1 MKIII
6 LIISNQASHYNQM
19 KEMWKKY
26 MNKHENIKC
35 FFIEF
40 NIVINQQILLD
51 ETNNTIYIKGN
62 ETYIPGILDKTIK
75 SIQYIVSQNIEFD
88 YILRTN
94 LSTFIALD
102 KLYNYLL
109 KITLDYA
116 GPKTKL
122 PIKTR
127 FKKYLNL
134 ISSDN
139 RYYASGTCIIMS
151 NECVKYL
158 LEQEINY
165 NLIDDLSIGFTLSKK
180 YKLYDIIRT
189 DCVIDNGINLD
200 YNNAINYNNENDFV
214 NPDKFIFRCKHI
226 NSDLTL
232 TMLNNFISLYFQK

>member
-6 LIISNQASHYNQM
+6 LIISSQSTHYSQM

-40 NIVINQQILLD
+40 NIEIEQQILLD
-51 ETNNTIYIKGN
+51 EINNTIYIKGN

-75 SIQYIVSQNIEFD
+75 SIQYVVSSNMEFD

-94 LSTFIALD
+94 LSTFIVLD

-109 KITLDYA
+109 KTKLDYA
-116 GPKTKL
+116 GPKAKL

-134 ISSDN
+134 ISPSN

-151 NECVKYL
+151 SECIGYL
-158 LEQEINY
+158 LKQEINY
-165 NLIDDLSIGFTLSKK
+165 DLIDDVSIGFTLSVK
-180 YKLYDIIRT
+180 YKFHNIIRT
-189 DCVIDNGINLD
+189 DAVIDNGINSD
-200 YNNAINYNNENDFV
+200 YVNGINYNNESDLQNK
-214 NPDKFIFRCKHI
+214 DKFIFRCKHI

-232 TMLNNFISLYFQK
+232 KMLNNFIFLYFQK